1 MGIVLPTKEA
11 HFVPKS
17 KCYGELLKHHNCR
30 EKLKGIKLNFKVAIQ
45 SNRNIPGVYAGGVV
59 HRVHLHPPPPLIWE
73 KSSAQKCPKEE
84 RKFRPDMSAKKN
96 LNVPLRYDKIKTKKV
111 EKKKKSDKIKEK
123 AVCRK

>member
-17 KCYGELLKHHNCR
+17 KYYGELLTHHNCR

-45 SNRNIPGVYAGGVV
+45 SNRNIPGVYAGGGGAQGA
-59 HRVHLHPPPPLIWE
+59 LAPPPLIWE
-73 KSSAQKCPKEE
+73 KSSAQKCPKEK

-111 EKKKKSDKIKEK
+111 EKKKIYVKEK
-123 AVCRK
+123 